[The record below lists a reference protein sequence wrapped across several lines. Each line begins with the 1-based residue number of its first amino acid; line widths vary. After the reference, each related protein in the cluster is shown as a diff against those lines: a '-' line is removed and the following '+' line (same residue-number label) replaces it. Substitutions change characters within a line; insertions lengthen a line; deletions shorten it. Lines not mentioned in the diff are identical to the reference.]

1 MDIVE
6 SHKQVVNTKMENMD
20 DISLVEYR
28 TSAKRQDMFIKK
40 ANHILLGKA
49 CRRKIKS
56 MFFYIR

>member
-28 TSAKRQDMFIKK
+28 NSAKRQDMFIKK
-40 ANHILLGKA
+40 QI
-49 CRRKIKS
+49 I
-56 MFFYIR
+56 FYSAKLAGER